1 METDKLITILFV
13 VALVISIG
21 SEIYRR
27 RAGKTLSNKLL
38 EALYTEKFDV
48 FDQLI
53 AEKRTQR
60 LISLFNRKILLLN
73 KSLLKGDHHQV
84 MDQLQE
90 FEKETMSD
98 VQKVAVHSKAF
109 YYFLSCGD
117 KKNTTKYYKL
127 LKENKAFKDEKDLE
141 RIYDTYILKG
151 CRYLEE
157 TKEEAEGDP
166 FLLAMVAD
174 MYSNRGDRENM
185 QKYADMARECAE
197 VQVQAQKR
205 ESK

>member
-60 LISLFNRKILLLN
+60 LISLFNRKFLLLN

-141 RIYDTYILKG
+141 RIYDTYILQG

>member
-60 LISLFNRKILLLN
+60 LISLFNRKFLLLN

-151 CRYLEE
+151 CRYLEIGR
-157 TKEEAEGDP
+157 AH
-166 FLLAMVAD
+166 V
-174 MYSNRGDRENM
+174 
-185 QKYADMARECAE
+185 
-197 VQVQAQKR
+197 
-205 ESK
+205 

>member
-1 METDKLITILFV
+1 
-13 VALVISIG
+13 
-21 SEIYRR
+21 
-27 RAGKTLSNKLL
+27 
-38 EALYTEKFDV
+38 
-48 FDQLI
+48 
-53 AEKRTQR
+53 
-60 LISLFNRKILLLN
+60 
-73 KSLLKGDHHQV
+73 